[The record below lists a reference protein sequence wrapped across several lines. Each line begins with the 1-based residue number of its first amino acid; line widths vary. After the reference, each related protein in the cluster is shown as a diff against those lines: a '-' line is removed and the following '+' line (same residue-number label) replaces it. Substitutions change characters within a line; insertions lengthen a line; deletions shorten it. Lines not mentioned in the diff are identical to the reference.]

1 MSRLINVMDS
11 YKRTHFPF
19 KQLASLPGKVGLQLA
34 GEERSLSDYSSRRF
48 DEISATLLK
57 LNL

>member
-1 MSRLINVMDS
+1 MDS